1 MNVILKALCAIGV
14 ALASQLVAA
23 QAYPSKPVRIIVN
36 YPPGGP
42 TDLVARTVGAK
53 MGEILGQSFVIENL
67 PGANGAIG
75 TLNAARSAPDG
86 YTLLFGTSGHTSIV
100 AALYAE
106 RLPFDPF
113 KDITPI
119 SLLVN
124 STQAIVAHPS
134 LNVKTIADL
143 VTLAKAKPG
152 QLNYG
157 SVGIG
162 SGNHLGIELLK
173 SMAKIDMVHVPY
185 KGTAQVMLD
194 LLAGRVQLML
204 NSVATVLPAI
214 KSGKLVALA
223 VGSKARSYAI
233 PDVPTM
239 IEAGFPGY
247 DVSTWFALFA
257 PAKTPAAIID
267 RLNAAT
273 NQALVDPR
281 LAKTLASAGAD
292 PTGSTPDYLA
302 KLMRDEYER
311 WRKVIAEA
319 KIVVD

>member
-1 MNVILKALCAIGV
+1 MNVILKALCAIGI

-42 TDLVARTVGAK
+42 TDLVARMVGAK
-53 MGEILGQSFVIENL
+53 IGEILGQSFVIENQ

-113 KDITPI
+113 RDITPI

-124 STQAIVAHPS
+124 STQVIVAHPT

-143 VTLAKAKPG
+143 VKLAKAKPG

-173 SMAKIDMVHVPY
+173 SMAGIDMVHIPY
-185 KGTAQVMLD
+185 KGTAQVMQD

-204 NSVATVLPAI
+204 NSTATVVPAI

-223 VGSKARSYAI
+223 VGSTARSAAI

-247 DVSTWFALFA
+247 DVSTWYALFA

-267 RLNAAT
+267 RLNLAI
-273 NQALVDPR
+273 NQALLDPQ
-281 LAKTLASAGAD
+281 LAKTLASQGAD
-292 PTGSTPDYLA
+292 PAGSTPEFVA

-319 KIVVD
+319 KIVAE